1 MHRDST
7 APGSEGNLDLIGI
20 LRVLRQRAPL
30 IAMCVVL
37 TGAAA
42 FALSK
47 AQTKQYTATSQ
58 ILFRDAEL
66 DEQAAGLQV
75 VNQSNP
81 QSQTDTNLKLAT
93 LPRVA
98 AETAAAARPRADPR
112 RCRER
117 GHGDAG
123 DRHGPGRRI
132 GNVDFSGIR
141 GADREHVRAERDR
154 RPPAIGRELLHE
166 RSRSG
171 QPPVQCT
178 YSGPAQRRRGGRPEG
193 PSELATDPQPA
204 SVG

>member
-7 APGSEGNLDLIGI
+7 APGSEGNLDLLGI

-30 IAMCVVL
+30 IAMCVSL

-98 AETAAAARPRADPR
+98 AETAAQLGHGLTQDDVANAVTVTQETDTDLADVAATWTSPAFAARIANTY
-112 RCRER
+112 
-117 GHGDAG
+117 AQ
-123 DRHGPGRRI
+123 
-132 GNVDFSGIR
+132 NV
-141 GADREHVRAERDR
+141 DR

-171 QPPVQCT
+171 QPSVQCT

-193 PSELATDPQPA
+193 SGELATDPQPA